1 VPGSGALTSKS
12 VFNASAFL
20 PHPKRADPLK
30 PLDLTQCPSNSD
42 HTFYEGAGISG
53 ERP

>member
-1 VPGSGALTSKS
+1 VPGSSALTSKS

-20 PHPKRADPLK
+20 PHLKRADPLK
-30 PLDLTQCPSNSD
+30 PLDLAQCPSNSD
-42 HTFYEGAGISG
+42 HVFYEGAGVSG